1 MSLFD
6 LERILSVEDDDCSN
20 GFLESCFGAHERS
33 DDECAIAESPD
44 VSETCQ
50 ELVAGDKWVYNRKQ
64 ALNRFLS
71 GRKLSAGTKEK
82 YGLTDNLLTM
92 MRPFVDCKKKFKYD
106 RNAHIRRRRCGVKP
120 CKRSTTYQMRRKKIK
135 STMRRR
141 RSSNSP
147 CFFSKK
153 DVRRD
158 RDVQSNGILGFRHV
172 REGIAR
178 EGEASARSVER
189 HRFGLGVHRGN
200 ESRFFFLTLRI
211 YEKTE
216 RGNGRRGARFF
227 KAHLFN

>member
-106 RNAHIRRRRCGVKP
+106 RNAHIRRRRCGVKLSKAMQTKYNIP
-120 CKRSTTYQMRRKKIK
+120 DEKEKNQVDDAKKTK
-135 STMRRR
+135 LKQSMLLFKKR
-141 RSSNSP
+141 RSSRP
-147 CFFSKK
+147 RRPIERYFRFSTC
-153 DVRRD
+153 
-158 RDVQSNGILGFRHV
+158 S
-172 REGIAR
+172 
-178 EGEASARSVER
+178 
-189 HRFGLGVHRGN
+189 
-200 ESRFFFLTLRI
+200 
-211 YEKTE
+211 
-216 RGNGRRGARFF
+216 
-227 KAHLFN
+227 